1 MTEFIVNIFK
11 GGGTGRDG
19 RRTSL
24 QALGAAGGLRA
35 SLKDLFKK
43 SLHAA
48 CIMVTDEESGQ
59 KAWQLRDCCQRIDR
73 HYQWRLC
80 GSD

>member
-1 MTEFIVNIFK
+1 MTFILETI
-11 GGGTGRDG
+11 
-19 RRTSL
+19 TSL
-24 QALGAAGGLRA
+24 AHDITGCLRA